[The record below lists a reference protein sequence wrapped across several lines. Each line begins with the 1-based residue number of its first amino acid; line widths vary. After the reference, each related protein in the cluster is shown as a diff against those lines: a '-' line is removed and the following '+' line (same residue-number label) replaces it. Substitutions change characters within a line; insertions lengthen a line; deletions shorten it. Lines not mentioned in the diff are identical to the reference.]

1 MGRAAEWM
9 LKPLMISNNSNR
21 LIAYYGH
28 KEKALDALTDFA
40 IHRDLK
46 KLAKRSGIVFLDEP
60 LTQRFLREATN
71 LTPSQWENW
80 AQRVA
85 KEMVDIS
92 QWNYHRGASPGMY
105 KWAVGRMFGQYGTW
119 PMNYVS
125 FIRRLLT
132 RGDPS
137 DRAIAV
143 GRLMAAHSATLL
155 AGAEAGI
162 DTGQW
167 VFTNP
172 GAYSG
177 GPITQFVLEVP
188 QALDFETFKGEE
200 ARRDLK
206 RFPTLFI
213 PGAMTAQRLWS
224 AANTGPE
231 DTFKLL
237 MGFNPM
243 KKGEEERGFH
253 QFLPSEE

>member
-1 MGRAAEWM
+1 
-9 LKPLMISNNSNR
+9 
-21 LIAYYGH
+21 
-28 KEKALDALTDFA
+28 
-40 IHRDLK
+40 
-46 KLAKRSGIVFLDEP
+46 
-60 LTQRFLREATN
+60 
-71 LTPSQWENW
+71 
-80 AQRVA
+80 
-85 KEMVDIS
+85 
-92 QWNYHRGASPGMY
+92 
-105 KWAVGRMFGQYGTW
+105 
-119 PMNYVS
+119 
-125 FIRRLLT
+125 
-132 RGDPS
+132 
-137 DRAIAV
+137 
-143 GRLMAAHSATLL
+143 
-155 AGAEAGI
+155 
-162 DTGQW
+162 